1 MKTTLLL
8 TSLLLTGCANG
19 LPELSTST
27 TKQTQSVEK
36 IFVGVPFLMGLEGSS
51 VRLDDNW
58 MVTAAHNKSI
68 LKAQLKEVYYHETC
82 DIALYRSQGTS
93 TTKVGKVY
101 ENETLTTIGY
111 PVGLPLASTQGNYVG
126 EIDVDNW
133 DCTMS
138 ASTNVTMGG
147 MSGGGVFND
156 KGELV
161 GVVHGFISGDVVWSS
176 KSVKSP
182 SVFLSLYAVKG
193 WLTEMTGVEY
203 FL

>member
-1 MKTTLLL
+1 MTSLKLIKEIVMKTTLLL

-19 LPELSTST
+19 LPELS
-27 TKQTQSVEK
+27 
-36 IFVGVPFLMGLEGSS
+36 
-51 VRLDDNW
+51 
-58 MVTAAHNKSI
+58 
-68 LKAQLKEVYYHETC
+68 
-82 DIALYRSQGTS
+82 TS